1 MPEINSPEE
10 SPDIDQSNTRRS
22 AFSRMLDSVI
32 ETGRVILDLRTGGR
46 KRKANSPVELAEQ
59 CRALC
64 NHRGEA
70 SGLALASEI
79 LASYAELSVES
90 RSLFFQI
97 LLRDFSV
104 NPDNVVQAAENYR
117 HQPDDQSLARL
128 GKAVES
134 PRLKLFRRLNMAP
147 GGTSALVR
155 LRGQLLKA
163 CRELPELKP
172 IDNDLRQLLIAWFN
186 RGFLTLE
193 QISWNSPAAVLERI
207 IAYEAV
213 HEINGWDDLRKRL
226 ADDRRCFAFFHPAM
240 PGDPVIFVEVAL
252 TDFPSSDIATLIDF
266 TREPVLARDA
276 NTATFYSISNCHAG
290 LQGISFGNFLIK
302 QVMREL
308 QAELPG
314 IKTFETL
321 SPIPGFR
328 NWLQS
333 DATAKAPAIADDVR
347 LVTQSIESL
356 DDETAADDEL
366 VANAATR
373 LCAHYL
379 LHEKRGDGPLD
390 PVARFHLGNG
400 AALDRLNWNAD
411 LSAAGRSRSLGLMVN
426 YAYRPADIEKN
437 HEAYFADNEIAASG
451 ALRKLAKY

>member
-1 MPEINSPEE
+1 MPEINTTEE
-10 SPDIDQSNTRRS
+10 SADIEQSNTRRS
-22 AFSRMLDSVI
+22 AFSRMLESVI
-32 ETGRVILDLRTGGR
+32 DTGRVILDLRTGGR
-46 KRKANSPVELAEQ
+46 KRQANSPEDLAEQ

-64 NHRGEA
+64 DHRGEA

-79 LASYAELSVES
+79 LKSYSQLSIES
-90 RSLFFQI
+90 RSLFFEL

-104 NPDNVVQAAENYR
+104 NPDTVVQAAEQYR
-117 HQPDDQSLARL
+117 HQPDDKSLARL

-134 PRLKLFRRLNMAP
+134 PRVKLFRRLNMAP

-155 LRGQLLKA
+155 LRGHLLKA
-163 CRELPELKP
+163 CRDLPELKP
-172 IDNDLRQLLIAWFN
+172 IDTDLRQLLIAWFN

-240 PGDPVIFVEVAL
+240 PDDPVIFVEIAL

-266 TREPVLARDA
+266 TREPVQARDA

-308 QAELPG
+308 QAELPD

-328 NWLQS
+328 RWLLS
-333 DATAKAPAIADDVR
+333 DSAMDSPALSNDVR
-347 LVTQSIESL
+347 LVRQSLDSL
-356 DDETAADDEL
+356 DDDTAEDDEL
-366 VANAATR
+366 VSNAATR
-373 LCAHYL
+373 LCAWYL
-379 LHEKRGDGPLD
+379 LHAKRGEGPLD

-400 AALDRLNWNAD
+400 AALDRLNWSAD
-411 LSAAGRSRSLGLMVN
+411 LSKAGRKRSLGLMVN

-451 ALRKLAKY
+451 ALRKLGRN